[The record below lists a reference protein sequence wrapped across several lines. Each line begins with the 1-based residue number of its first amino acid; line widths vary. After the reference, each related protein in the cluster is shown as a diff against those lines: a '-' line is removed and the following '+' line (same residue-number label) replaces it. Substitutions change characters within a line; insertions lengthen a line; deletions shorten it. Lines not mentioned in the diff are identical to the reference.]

1 MTMIEASAKSSSV
14 SSVSPAA
21 NDETRFLSTLVD
33 RGLLTPA
40 DVNRLARTKAETG
53 ETLCRLIPKL
63 GLMEEK
69 LLAREAAAFLKL
81 PLFDKEALP
90 SAPLLADALSESFL
104 EAEGLLPV
112 ALQDGRLIVAS
123 SDPFSDY
130 SGRALALAA
139 NRPVAF
145 VVGTPSDIDS
155 GLRRLY
161 APTEAAGKAQADE
174 GADVGFEEDI
184 QRLKDMAAEAPV
196 IRFVNQ
202 LFQEAVEKRSSDI
215 HLEPFHSTLRVRFR
229 IDGHLREMEAPHQQL
244 SSAVISRLKLL
255 ARLNIAERRLPQDGR
270 IRTVIKGK
278 TMDVRVST
286 VPALYGESVV
296 MRLLDKTAVSFDFN
310 ELGLSDE
317 DLGRYLGILSKP
329 NGILLVTGPTGSGK
343 TTTLYASLL
352 HLNKI
357 DIKILTV
364 EDPIEYELPGINQIQ
379 VKPQI
384 GLGFANALRSLVR
397 QDPDVILIGEI
408 RDLETAEIASQS
420 ALTGHRVLSTL
431 HTNDAA
437 SSVMRLIDMGLAD
450 FLIAATVRGIV
461 AQRLVR
467 RLCDSCKKEVTA
479 PSHLHAALE
488 PFRPAKKNVIPS
500 VFEPQG
506 CHACEGA
513 GYRGRLGIYEVL
525 VVSERIREMIQA
537 RSPAPEIQ
545 AQAIAEGMTT
555 LYEDGLRKASRGMT
569 SIAEVLRATQ
579 EV

>member
-1 MTMIEASAKSSSV
+1 MTVLAAE
-14 SSVSPAA
+14 SSVSPATS
-21 NDETRFLSTLVD
+21 DETRFLSTLVAG
-33 RGLLTPA
+33 GLLTTG
-40 DVNRLARTKAETG
+40 DVIRLVRTHSETG

-69 LLAREAAAFLKL
+69 TLAGEAAAFLKL
-81 PLFDKEALP
+81 PLFDQEALP
-90 SAPLLADALSESFL
+90 SEPLLADALSESFL
-104 EAEGLLPV
+104 KAEGLLPYQ
-112 ALQDGRLIVAS
+112 LQEGRLLVAT

-130 SGRALALAA
+130 NRRAIELASKMQ
-139 NRPVAF
+139 VSF
-145 VVGTPSDIDS
+145 VVATQSDID
-155 GLRRLY
+155 GALRRLY
-161 APTEAAGKAQADE
+161 EANAEEGGEAQPDASSD
-174 GADVGFEEDI
+174 AGFEEDI

-202 LFQEAVEKRSSDI
+202 LFQDAVEKRSSDI
-215 HLEPFHSTLRVRFR
+215 HLEPFHSALRVRFR
-229 IDGHLREMEAPHQQL
+229 IDGLLREMDAPAQQL
-244 SSAVISRLKLL
+244 TSAIISRIKLL

-270 IRTVIKGK
+270 IRTIIKGK
-278 TMDVRVST
+278 TMDVRIST
-286 VPALYGESVV
+286 VPTLYGESVV
-296 MRLLDKTAVSFDFN
+296 MRLLDKTAVSFEFHD
-310 ELGLSDE
+310 LGLFDE
-317 DLGRYLGILSKP
+317 DLKRYLGILSNP
-329 NGILLVTGPTGSGK
+329 NGIVLVTGPTGSGK

-357 DIKILTV
+357 DTKILTV
-364 EDPIEYELPGINQIQ
+364 EDPVEYELPGINQIQ

-397 QDPDVILIGEI
+397 QDPDIILIGEI

-437 SSVMRLIDMGLAD
+437 SSVTRLIDMGLAD

-467 RLCDSCKKEVTA
+467 RLCDSCKKEVVA
-479 PSHLHAALE
+479 PSHLHDALS
-488 PFRPAKKNVIPS
+488 PFQRSKTSGHFS

-506 CHACEGA
+506 CRTCEGA

-525 VVSERIREMIQA
+525 VVTDRIREMISA
-537 RSPAPEIQ
+537 RTPAGGIH

-555 LYEDGLRKASRGMT
+555 LFEDGLRKVSAGVT
-569 SIAEVLRATQ
+569 SMAEVFRATQ

>member
-1 MTMIEASAKSSSV
+1 MNAIATETSVKPAITDEA
-14 SSVSPAA
+14 
-21 NDETRFLSTLVD
+21 RFLSGLVD
-33 RGLLTPA
+33 GGLLVA
-40 DVNRLARTKAETG
+40 SDVNRLARTQAETG

-63 GLMEEK
+63 GILEEK
-69 LLAREAAAFLKL
+69 VLAEQAALFLKL
-81 PLFDKEALP
+81 RLFDKEALP
-90 SAPLLADALSESFL
+90 SEPLLPEQLSESFL
-104 EAEGLLPV
+104 MAEGLLPV
-112 ALQDGRLIVAS
+112 QLHDGHLIVAT
-123 SDPFSDY
+123 SDPFCDY
-130 SGRALALAA
+130 NSRAIELAS
-139 NRPVAF
+139 RMPVGL
-145 VVGTPSDIDS
+145 VVATQSDIDHA
-155 GLRRLY
+155 LRQLY
-161 APTEAAGKAQADE
+161 EPRAEAGGETQGD
-174 GADVGFEEDI
+174 GSSDVGYEEDI
-184 QRLKDMAAEAPV
+184 QRLRDMAAEAPV

-215 HLEPFHSTLRVRFR
+215 HLEPFHTSLRVRFR
-229 IDGHLREMEAPHQQL
+229 IDGLLREMDAPSQQL
-244 SSAVISRLKLL
+244 TSAILSRIKLL

-286 VPALYGESVV
+286 VPTVYGEAVV
-296 MRLLDKTAVSFDFN
+296 MRLLDKSAVSFDFHD
-310 ELGLSDE
+310 LGFAEE
-317 DLGRYLGILSKP
+317 DLKRYLGILSNP

-357 DIKILTV
+357 DTKILTV
-364 EDPIEYELPGINQIQ
+364 EDPVEYELPGINQIQ

-397 QDPDVILIGEI
+397 QDPDIILIGEI

-437 SSVMRLIDMGLAD
+437 SSVTRLINMGLAD
-450 FLIAATVRGIV
+450 FMIAATVRGIV

-467 RLCDSCKKEVTA
+467 RLCDSCKKEKPA

-488 PFRPAKKNVIPS
+488 PFQRARGSATLK

-506 CHACEGA
+506 CRACEGA

-525 VVSERIREMIQA
+525 VVSDRISEMISA
-537 RSPAPEIQ
+537 RAPAPDIR

-555 LYEDGLRKASRGMT
+555 LFDDGLRKVSHGAT
-569 SIAEVLRATQ
+569 SMAEVLRATQ

>member
-1 MTMIEASAKSSSV
+1 MTVLEVESSV
-14 SSVSPAA
+14 SLATS
-21 NDETRFLSTLVD
+21 DETRFLSTLVAG
-33 RGLLTPA
+33 GLLTTG
-40 DVNRLARTKAETG
+40 DVSRLVRTQAETG

-69 LLAREAAAFLKL
+69 MLAGEAAAFLKL

-90 SAPLLADALSESFL
+90 SEPLLADALSESFL
-104 EAEGLLPV
+104 KAESLLPYR
-112 ALQDGRLIVAS
+112 LQDGRLLVAT
-123 SDPFSDY
+123 SDPFFDY
-130 SGRALALAA
+130 NRRAIELASK
-139 NRPVAF
+139 RQVTF
-145 VVGTPSDIDS
+145 VVATQSDIDS
-155 GLRRLY
+155 ALRSLY
-161 APTEAAGKAQADE
+161 EANAEEGGEAQAD
-174 GADVGFEEDI
+174 ASNDAGFEEDI

-215 HLEPFHSTLRVRFR
+215 HLEPFHSALRVRFR
-229 IDGHLREMEAPHQQL
+229 IDGLLREMDAPAQQL
-244 SSAVISRLKLL
+244 TSAIISRIKLL

-278 TMDVRVST
+278 TMDVRIST
-286 VPALYGESVV
+286 VPTLYGESVV
-296 MRLLDKTAVSFDFN
+296 MRLLDKTAVSFEFHD
-310 ELGLSDE
+310 LGLFDE
-317 DLGRYLGILSKP
+317 DLKRYLGILSNP
-329 NGILLVTGPTGSGK
+329 NGIVLVTGPTGSGK

-357 DIKILTV
+357 DTKILTV
-364 EDPIEYELPGINQIQ
+364 EDPVEYELPGINQIQ

-397 QDPDVILIGEI
+397 QDPDIILIGEI

-437 SSVMRLIDMGLAD
+437 SSVTRLIDMGLAD

-467 RLCDSCKKEVTA
+467 RLCDSCKKEVAA
-479 PSHLHAALE
+479 PSHLHDALA
-488 PFRPAKKNVIPS
+488 PFQHASARGHFS

-506 CHACEGA
+506 CRACEGA

-525 VVSERIREMIQA
+525 VVTDRIRDMISA
-537 RSPAPEIQ
+537 RAPAAGIE

-555 LYEDGLRKASRGMT
+555 LFEDGLRKVSTGVT
-569 SIAEVLRATQ
+569 SMAEVLRATQ